1 MKRFLIFLIG
11 TLLCHVPIS
20 AAYYYYKGQKI
31 PIVINKDSV
40 VVYTAHTS
48 DNEIFDMNSDFFC
61 FYDPVE

>member
-31 PIVINKDSV
+31 PNGMYILQHRMSDGSV
-40 VVYTAHTS
+40 RSVKIT
-48 DNEIFDMNSDFFC
+48 NSK
-61 FYDPVE
+61 